1 MSVFR
6 EHVKNSISN
15 RFGNEIDVFVSR
27 KRFDYFAFK
36 QPLLSY
42 PFYKEL
48 FHFVGKKK
56 KVCEIFSKTM
66 KLFSHTLSV
75 HSGGYMNLYFFR
87 RQKKLKMSKK
97 KSVFKDLC
105 DKIVDVIHDSF
116 TKNTTLQE
124 FHR

>member
-6 EHVKNSISN
+6 EHIKNSISN

-56 KVCEIFSKTM
+56 ESLRDFFEDYEIVFPHLISSLRWIYEFVFFQKT
-66 KLFSHTLSV
+66 
-75 HSGGYMNLYFFR
+75 
-87 RQKKLKMSKK
+87 KK
-97 KSVFKDLC
+97 D
-105 DKIVDVIHDSF
+105 
-116 TKNTTLQE
+116 
-124 FHR
+124 